1 MGTASIIRAMV
12 LIDLMMDALRTSET
26 SVHSNETARRY
37 IPEDYKLHI
46 LSRESEISQF
56 RDWF

>member
-1 MGTASIIRAMV
+1 MRTASIIRAMV
-12 LIDLMMDALRTSET
+12 LLMMDVLRTSET

-46 LSRESEISQF
+46 LSRESEISHF